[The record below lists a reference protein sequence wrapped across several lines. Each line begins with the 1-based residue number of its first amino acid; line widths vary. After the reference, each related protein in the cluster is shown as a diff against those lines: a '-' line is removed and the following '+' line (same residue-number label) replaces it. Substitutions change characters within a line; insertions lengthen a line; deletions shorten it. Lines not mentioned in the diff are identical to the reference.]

1 MERLRA
7 SLEVR
12 AGVIPGHAEA
22 ELTKQFHY
30 LEKEFEE
37 DLKLPQDQS
46 TRFVAVRDEAWTY
59 ARNLIEPSKLNWV
72 ELTWIWY

>member
-12 AGVIPGHAEA
+12 AGLIPSRPEP

-30 LEKEFEE
+30 LEREFEE
-37 DLKLPQDQS
+37 DLKLPQSES
-46 TRFVAVRDEAWTY
+46 TRFVAVRDEAWEY
-59 ARNLIEPSKLNWV
+59 AKKLIEPSRLNWV
-72 ELTWIWY
+72 ELVWIWY